1 MFTVQKQRQSKY
13 KPKLRQRQGGTSKNS
28 RAEELAKVRV
38 AISQVSRRTR
48 EANNLTQVDIADRI
62 GVSEEFYAR
71 IERGM
76 CWPSIRTFARL
87 VIALGVQADVLLGL
101 KPADHFVSTPIQ
113 DIEDERSEIRRV
125 SRLLRR
131 AQPRTLRLV
140 KRLLVAIDGW

>member
-1 MFTVQKQRQSKY
+1 MRKK
-13 KPKLRQRQGGTSKNS
+13 RQGTYKLKLGQGQDGQV
-28 RAEELAKVRV
+28 RA
-38 AISQVSRRTR
+38 AIGQVSRRTR
-48 EANNLTQVDIADRI
+48 KAKNLTQLDIADRI
-62 GVSEEFYAR
+62 GVTGEFYAR
-71 IERGM
+71 IERGT
-76 CWPSIRTFARL
+76 CWPSIRTFARM
-87 VIALGVQADVLLGL
+87 VIALDVQADVLLGL